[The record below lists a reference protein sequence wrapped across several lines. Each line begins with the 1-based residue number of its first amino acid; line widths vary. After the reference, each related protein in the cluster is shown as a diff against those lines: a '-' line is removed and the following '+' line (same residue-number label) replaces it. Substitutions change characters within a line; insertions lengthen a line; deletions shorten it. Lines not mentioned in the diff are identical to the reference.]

1 MANKK
6 DNTKRYDVEHL
17 RNLARYRAQ
26 VDAIYRELVKEA
38 AAIAVGVAPDF
49 IGDAVDRAV
58 GTAPEDM
65 FLFANYPKT
74 MKRVNALI
82 AAYRADMQKVIVN
95 GVKSEWTLA
104 NNKNNE
110 LARQVFG
117 DKAGKLTAEQERRYY
132 KNNDTARD
140 AFLGRK
146 ERGLSLSDRVW
157 DYSGKLKNEIE
168 MGIDLCL
175 RKGMPAA
182 EMARELQKY
191 LKHPDEL
198 FRRVRDEHGMLKLSQ
213 AAKDYHP
220 GRGVYRSSYKNAL
233 RLAITETNMAY
244 RLADWERWQQM
255 DFVVGI
261 RIQLSNNHT
270 CLGADGNPHP
280 FYDICDELAGDY
292 PKTFKWTGWHPQCRC
307 NAVPILKTV
316 DEKIA
321 DNMDKRNGQA
331 PAKESVNSVK
341 KMPKVFTDWLKGNKN
356 RIATAKS
363 QPYFI
368 RDNAAAVSKIIPGVL
383 PEDMIP
389 ATPLPIAERAKMRH
403 DARTTDEKRINEM
416 MRQMNTDEFNLTVL
430 ERYYIAKN
438 NLEIEKILGVTKEK
452 PMSVDEADKQ
462 NANPNYVPEFI
473 IDPNGKFW
481 DGHNRMSRNPKYNK
495 QRDIPNHNNCQTCTP
510 AYLLRLRGF
519 NFTAKPCI
527 QGSKSEYLAKGS
539 NAWKVW
545 KNIDGTSASHIS
557 INEWLNKKGYMQM
570 SPKRYLEFFNEI
582 CKDPGVYELSIG
594 WKQGYGHATILQRF
608 KDGTL
613 RYIEPQSDNS
623 TGSGYEWKNIEY
635 LANRGA
641 YKMHSCRGIMRI
653 DNKLFNSDF
662 IDIFN

>member
-26 VDAIYRELVKEA
+26 VDAIYRALTKEA
-38 AAIAVGVAPDF
+38 AAIASGIDTE
-49 IGDAVDRAV
+49 I
-58 GTAPEDM
+58 PEDM
-65 FLFANYPKT
+65 FSFADYPKT
-74 MKRVNALI
+74 MKRVDALI

-117 DKAGKLTAEQERRYY
+117 GKAGKLTAEQERRYY

-157 DYSGKLKNEIE
+157 DYSGKFKSEIE

-198 FRRVRDEHGMLKLSQ
+198 FRRVRDEHGILKLSQ

-270 CLGADGNPHP
+270 CLGPDGLAHP

-321 DNMDKRNGQA
+321 DNMARRNGQA

-368 RDNAAAVSKIIPGVL
+368 RDNEAAVSRIIPGVL

-403 DARTTDEKRINEM
+403 DARTAEEIADIRRRWTLREAAIRHAARTQEQAEATRNAWNDRHAYRIDGVKQLPVLNGDNYGLTKQISDIEANIRGNKTFETAVAVDMNGSIVIDKRGGHTQVDFTSAEVAKMKDCIITHNHPRGWDYEEKDIGRIGNSFSISDIKLAISGNVVEIRAVTPNYTFSM
-416 MRQMNTDEFNLTVL
+416 KRPKKGWGISEKEIQLIYDRES
-430 ERYYIAKN
+430 N
-438 NLEIEKILGVTKEK
+438 NLYNEF
-452 PMSVDEADKQ
+452 SV
-462 NANPNYVPEFI
+462 
-473 IDPNGKFW
+473 
-481 DGHNRMSRNPKYNK
+481 R
-495 QRDIPNHNNCQTCTP
+495 
-510 AYLLRLRGF
+510 
-519 NFTAKPCI
+519 I
-527 QGSKSEYLAKGS
+527 QK
-539 NAWKVW
+539 
-545 KNIDGTSASHIS
+545 
-557 INEWLNKKGYMQM
+557 
-570 SPKRYLEFFNEI
+570 
-582 CKDPGVYELSIG
+582 
-594 WKQGYGHATILQRF
+594 
-608 KDGTL
+608 GTL
-613 RYIEPQSDNS
+613 TITHAQAMHFHLL
-623 TGSGYEWKNIEY
+623 WKKISEELGWEY
-635 LANRGA
+635 R
-641 YKMHSCRGIMRI
+641 KM
-653 DNKLFNSDF
+653 KTK
-662 IDIFN
+662 